1 MTMFKVD
8 FQEFI
13 LDSNE
18 LEREFIFDGL
28 LLESYE
34 VSRLVDKVS
43 DALKGE
49 LQKLQPYMDINNIEL
64 VGTDYRMSTDFIL
77 KVTLTRHNFTYIY
90 EDIPY

>member
-64 VGTDYRMSTDFIL
+64 VGTDFIL